1 MDKLFL
7 ITMDVRIHLN
17 LRKHK
22 KNILILIKQDFKEIM
37 ICPNLNL
44 SLCPS
49 LLKKIRNPRKGKKKI
64 KKTNKKIHKVFLKK
78 RMMMII
84 IKIKAKKMKVKII
97 QKNIQEGLK
106 VKRKKMKKMKD
117 LLLLVDKKMKNLKKN
132 IKNFQKY

>member
-1 MDKLFL
+1 
-7 ITMDVRIHLN
+7 
-17 LRKHK
+17 
-22 KNILILIKQDFKEIM
+22 M

-132 IKNFQKY
+132 IKNF